1 MSVIEKN
8 ELPFKKYIFSESGY
22 TRSVSDGTFKYIA
35 FRYPER
41 MVKAMKEGE
50 LDKAPTQLDAHVAFP
65 VINMTYYPS
74 YWDADQLFD
83 LSKDPYEQEN
93 LAGDPAYAE
102 NLAGLK
108 DALQEHLDGFD
119 HPFEL
124 SHCEFMDSELYW
136 SLVDK
141 SSQRKLED
149 IFWFE
154 RDWGTI
160 TWPPED

>member
-1 MSVIEKN
+1 MLPVIENN

-50 LDKAPTQLDAHVAFP
+50 LNKAPTQLD
-65 VINMTYYPS
+65 S
-74 YWDADQLFD
+74 
-83 LSKDPYEQEN
+83 
-93 LAGDPAYAE
+93 
-102 NLAGLK
+102 
-108 DALQEHLDGFD
+108 FD
-119 HPFEL
+119 HPFDL
-124 SHCEFMDSELYW
+124 SPCEFMDSELYW

-141 SSQRKLED
+141 SSQRKLDE
-149 IFWFE
+149 IVWFE

-160 TWPPED
+160 IWPPEE